1 MKPTHARRRVPS
13 QDVPKS
19 SHCWGPMAAASSA
32 AVFALAFAAAIS
44 WPGAAW
50 AVNSTVATLLPK
62 LIDPQALLG
71 IPIPGRELSEW
82 IWMAVVP
89 LLALP
94 AWLLIRR
101 RPRRVNIIEEPGFEV
116 ISPSERRQFVPIQEK
131 YRQLDFIS
139 QIKTDGTLRLS
150 ANLNRVSLSIR
161 RYGYLLE
168 DKNFRNALL
177 VNRRRMRRTLLRDG
191 DVLDLGDLTLLYRDP
206 RSTPAGRFAPPRPHN
221 GKAVI
226 KFRRVR
232 GPVRRGTPYLVSEQ
246 FSNRIFYITKN
257 VVYIGRSEI
266 NDLVVKAPAVQYR
279 HAKIERVGARYK
291 LLDLGLSG
299 NTFVNNRRV
308 EQRFLKEGDVI
319 SIDRER
325 FKFQIVAKPV
335 RDRPYGSGGAYGAP
349 AEESGENEYGEEA
362 GAV

>member
-1 MKPTHARRRVPS
+1 MKPTHARRRMPS
-13 QDVPKS
+13 PDVPMAPQS
-19 SHCWGPMAAASSA
+19 WGPMAASLA
-32 AVFALAFAAAIS
+32 AAFAAVMY

-50 AVNSTVATLLPK
+50 AGNPVVATLMPK

-71 IPIPGRELSEW
+71 IPIPGRELTEW

-101 RPRRVNIIEEPGFEV
+101 RPRRVNVIEEPGFEV

-131 YRQLDFIS
+131 YQQLDFIS
-139 QIKTDGTLRLS
+139 KIKTDGTLRLS

-206 RSTPAGRFAPPRPHN
+206 RSTPAGRFAPPRPYN

-232 GPVRRGTPYLVSEQ
+232 GPVRQGTPYLVSEQ

-257 VVYIGRSEI
+257 VVYIGRSED

-291 LLDLGLSG
+291 ILDLGLTG

-308 EQRFLKEGDVI
+308 EQRYLKEGDVI

-325 FKFQIVAKPV
+325 FKFQIAAKPV
-335 RDRPYGSGGAYGAP
+335 RDRPYGSGGTYAAP
-349 AEESGENEYGEEA
+349 AAEESGENGYGEEA
-362 GAV
+362 GVV

>member
-1 MKPTHARRRVPS
+1 M
-13 QDVPKS
+13 
-19 SHCWGPMAAASSA
+19 GEG
-32 AVFALAFAAAIS
+32 LAGIPA
-44 WPGAAW
+44 GER
-50 AVNSTVATLLPK
+50 TLTGWL
-62 LIDPQALLG
+62 LLG
-71 IPIPGRELSEW
+71 ILPI
-82 IWMAVVP
+82 
-89 LLALP
+89 LALP
-94 AWLLIRR
+94 VWLLLRTGYR
-101 RPRRVNIIEEPGFEV
+101 QVNSIEEPGFEV
-116 ISPSERRQFVPIQEK
+116 ITLSEKRRFVPIGEK
-131 YRQLDFIS
+131 YQQLDFIS
-139 QIKTDGTLRLS
+139 KIKTDGTLRLS

-335 RDRPYGSGGAYGAP
+335 RDRPYGSGGAYAAP